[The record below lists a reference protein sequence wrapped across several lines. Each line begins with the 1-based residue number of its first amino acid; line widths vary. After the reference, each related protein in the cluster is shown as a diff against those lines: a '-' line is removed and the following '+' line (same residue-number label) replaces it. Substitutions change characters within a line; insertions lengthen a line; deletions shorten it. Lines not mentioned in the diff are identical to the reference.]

1 MQLLSVP
8 PYACAAVLT
17 VLIGYIGDRT
27 RQRGLCNIC
36 ISVLG
41 IAGFVVLLCTKSAG
55 SQYAG
60 VFLGAMGIY
69 PCIANTI
76 SWTSNNIEGE
86 IYDFGILLHSNSK
99 LSLFIVIGPLTR
111 YDLGVYKRGITLG
124 IVIGWGNLN
133 GIVSSNIYRG
143 SDAPRFYPGHGTVL
157 AYLTLFLFGGSI
169 MQYILLRR
177 ENRKRQH
184 GDRDHWTE
192 GLTPLQVQERGDMRP
207 DFLYTL

>member
-8 PYACAAVLT
+8 PYACAAILT

-36 ISVLG
+36 VSVLG
-41 IAGFVVLLCTKSAG
+41 IIGFAVLWCTKSAG
-55 SQYAG
+55 PQYAG

-76 SWTSNNIEGE
+76 SWTTNNVEGE
-86 IYDFGILLHSNSK
+86 IYCSRMQLHSK
-99 LSLFIVIGPLTR
+99 RPLVTFINLLTL
-111 YDLGVYKRGITLG
+111 YYLGVYKRGITLG

-143 SDAPRFYPGHGTVL
+143 
-157 AYLTLFLFGGSI
+157 
-169 MQYILLRR
+169 
-177 ENRKRQH
+177 
-184 GDRDHWTE
+184 
-192 GLTPLQVQERGDMRP
+192 
-207 DFLYTL
+207 